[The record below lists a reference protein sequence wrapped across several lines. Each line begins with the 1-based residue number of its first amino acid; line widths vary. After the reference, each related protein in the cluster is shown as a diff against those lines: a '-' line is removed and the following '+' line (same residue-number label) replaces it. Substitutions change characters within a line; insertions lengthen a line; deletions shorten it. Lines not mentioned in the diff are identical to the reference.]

1 MLFNKIV
8 LPSNEIVEGAAK
20 EEEEKKDEKKKE
32 REERV
37 KVVMESNYADEAKQN
52 TKKQFKAESRNRT
65 LKEIE
70 SE

>member
-20 EEEEKKDEKKKE
+20 EEEEKKRWKKKE

-37 KVVMESNYADEAKQN
+37 KVVMESNYAAAAKQN
-52 TKKQFKAESRNRT
+52 TQKQFKGENRNRT